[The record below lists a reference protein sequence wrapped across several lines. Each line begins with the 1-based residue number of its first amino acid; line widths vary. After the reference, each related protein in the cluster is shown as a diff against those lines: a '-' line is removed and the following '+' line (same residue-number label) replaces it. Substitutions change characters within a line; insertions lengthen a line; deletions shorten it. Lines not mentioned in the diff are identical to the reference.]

1 VSQIDD
7 VISEKYRQTLI
18 AQQGRKA
25 EEEFEPEDP
34 TGRAQKRKD
43 NRDEASSS
51 RDSTLDQVMKCIK
64 DMQKDI
70 RLLPEKCA
78 EVMSDVYLNLHG
90 IIHNVCMELML
101 SMCHC
106 R

>member
-1 VSQIDD
+1 M
-7 VISEKYRQTLI
+7 ISEKYRQILI

-25 EEEFEPEDP
+25 EEELEQEIEQED
-34 TGRAQKRKD
+34 RAQKRKD

-64 DMQKDI
+64 DMQKK
-70 RLLPEKCA
+70 LYFSLK
-78 EVMSDVYLNLHG
+78 
-90 IIHNVCMELML
+90 NVL
-101 SMCHC
+101 

>member
-1 VSQIDD
+1 

-25 EEEFEPEDP
+25 EEELEQED
-34 TGRAQKRKD
+34 RAQKKKD

-64 DMQKDI
+64 DMQIEI
-70 RLLPEKCA
+70 RLLPQKCV
-78 EVMSDVYLNLHG
+78 EV
-90 IIHNVCMELML
+90 I
-101 SMCHC
+101 
-106 R
+106 

>member
-1 VSQIDD
+1 MSQIDD

-25 EEEFEPEDP
+25 EEELEQEDG
-34 TGRAQKRKD
+34 TDRAQRRKD

-64 DMQKDI
+64 DMQKEI

-78 EVMSDVYLNLHG
+78 EVNTDVYFSLHG
-90 IIHNVCMELML
+90 IIDNLCM
-101 SMCHC
+101 
-106 R
+106 

>member
-1 VSQIDD
+1 M
-7 VISEKYRQTLI
+7 ISEKYRQTLI

-25 EEEFEPEDP
+25 EEELEQED
-34 TGRAQKRKD
+34 RAQKKKD

-64 DMQKDI
+64 DMQKEI

-78 EVMSDVYLNLHG
+78 EVNTDVYFSLHG
-90 IIHNVCMELML
+90 IIDNLCM
-101 SMCHC
+101 
-106 R
+106 

>member
-1 VSQIDD
+1 MLRNLNWFYLLQIDD

-25 EEEFEPEDP
+25 EEELEQQDG
-34 TGRAQKRKD
+34 TDRAQRRKD

-51 RDSTLDQVMKCIK
+51 RDTTLDQVMKCIK
-64 DMQKDI
+64 DMQKEI

-78 EVMSDVYLNLHG
+78 EVNTDVYFSLHG
-90 IIHNVCMELML
+90 IIDNLCM
-101 SMCHC
+101 
-106 R
+106 